1 MWDPA
6 FCCSEL
12 KRCADA
18 LPTRQPLAYP
28 SLGTLRYKKP
38 PRRPRVRVT
47 GFREDRHPV
56 AMTRAPLS
64 VLSAPGLF
72 VIALCMIVFN
82 TGGQAAPAE
91 PWRAHGASDLTDVIR
106 QIDAGLPVSLLI
118 DERHGASRVL
128 DSIVIG
134 DARCQVID
142 KSIRVRWFAKGS
154 ETKYRGAMA
163 FGPNDR
169 HAVMPWSVARSLP
182 LGTWGVVHGASHT
195 LVPAAALRDDR
206 WPKPQEVPALS
217 IVSVHRRPRFC
228 VCGCNQRVKTG
239 PRLVLVSV
247 CAQPSVRHVV
257 NHLAR
262 IVGLEVGKRRLQTA
276 LGIFYSSAC
285 SNERRESAKHH
296 PWRAVIAV

>member
-1 MWDPA
+1 MWNPA
-6 FCCSEL
+6 FCRSEL

-28 SLGTLRYKKP
+28 SLGTLRYKNP

-169 HAVMPWSVARSLP
+169 HAVMPWSVARTLP

-195 LVPAAALRDDR
+195 LVHGVQNAAREFSVECV
-206 WPKPQEVPALS
+206 PQTRYA
-217 IVSVHRRPRFC
+217 
-228 VCGCNQRVKTG
+228 
-239 PRLVLVSV
+239 
-247 CAQPSVRHVV
+247 
-257 NHLAR
+257 
-262 IVGLEVGKRRLQTA
+262 
-276 LGIFYSSAC
+276 
-285 SNERRESAKHH
+285 
-296 PWRAVIAV
+296 